1 MEHKELLKEFYGD
14 KMNRE
19 LLINPLDWNEY
30 PEYENQFRDYKPIND
45 SKSLIRCM
53 NYANRKYDETMNL
66 YVSAYDYDHAHDIHQ
81 FHLANDNYK
90 KTPFGLKLKPSGERT
105 IYPYNDHIVLDR
117 IFHDFDAPLS
127 FDDKQY
133 MKNPAISIGEKREH
147 MKEILFT
154 KHLAEKPLQEAK
166 TLGQFYQDK
175 MGLKPTYL
183 FSGKGIH
190 LYIHFKPIKLEFTKD
205 VLSGFCKAII
215 DTFKFQ
221 TLDESVFEPARKS
234 RILTSRNP
242 KTDYY
247 VKPINPEWEY
257 FEILDDVESPDIN
270 VEVDASHENDAIHKV
285 FKFNDDKAKKN
296 KHLQDLNRKMNLQK
310 RPKIFASKNQTVI
323 ANPDDAIKL
332 MQYPCFNAMKFSD
345 YNNLVLVNVLSFTDL
360 EDADMVQDA
369 MLKFWENKGFT
380 KMQKSEQGFHRIERS
395 QKRYSFTNNTMKR
408 IGLCIE
414 CQDWKHCFKNNL
426 KLDGTYHDK
435 LETYKN
441 GLN

>member
-380 KMQKSEQGFHRIERS
+380 KMQKNQQGFHRVKEND
-395 QKRYSFTNNTMKR
+395 KKYSFTQNTMKR
-408 IGLCIE
+408 IGLCQE
-414 CQDWKHCFKNNL
+414 CQDWQRCFRYNM
-426 KLDGTYHDK
+426 KLNQVYDDK

-441 GLN
+441 GLD